1 MIIKAFEIDKL
12 KKKNEKFFLLYGEN
26 EGLKNQV
33 FQEVFAKNFENKL
46 ERFEENEIL
55 NNFDS
60 FISSIINKSF
70 FDESKLILIQR
81 TTDKIIKLI
90 DNLLNKNITDTT
102 IVFNSG
108 ILEKKSRLRSKFEK
122 DKNLICVPFYKDDIK
137 ALRQIANNFFIKNK
151 ISLSQEVV
159 NLIDA
164 YRKRGHLFTITN
176 PVRERR
182 KYSPTLDIENFG
194 LNETDL
200 ELVFSAG
207 EIVGLGPDKLKNI
220 IKHLND
226 IYCSSIGVE
235 YMYIRDPNRVKWI
248 QNRLNI
254 NANHPNF
261 SKTQKL
267 RLLKKSL

>member
-1 MIIKAFEIDKL
+1 MDKFSFLNSAHTSHFAEMYDQYLQSPDSLEPSWKAF
-12 KKKNEKFFLLYGEN
+12 
-26 EGLKNQV
+26 
-33 FQEVFAKNFENKL
+33 FQGFDFGMETSSVT
-46 ERFEENEIL
+46 FEEKKFQVPEN
-55 NNFDS
+55 
-60 FISSIINKSF
+60 
-70 FDESKLILIQR
+70 
-81 TTDKIIKLI
+81 IK
-90 DNLLNKNITDTT
+90 KE
-102 IVFNSG
+102 F
-108 ILEKKSRLRSKFEK
+108 
-122 DKNLICVPFYKDDIK
+122 
-137 ALRQIANNFFIKNK
+137 Q
-151 ISLSQEVV
+151 VV

-267 RLLKKSL
+267 SILNKSSISV